1 MVWIIAQGCPAG
13 KRDIPRG
20 FPRYRDLTQSGKQ
33 HIPAGICP
41 PERRQR
47 RTQIPSRSFP
57 VPKQQ
62 IDSTR
67 RQSAPNA
74 ALNYQAHIPHPAAAP
89 FPDSRMHSRAYV
101 TCIVPQTS
109 SRTLTGSIPNSKTIP
124 RMVSTIQ
131 NPIQARVVTI

>member
-1 MVWIIAQGCPAG
+1 MISRNPANSISQQEYARQNAG
-13 KRDIPRG
+13 SGVHK
-20 FPRYRDLTQSGKQ
+20 FPPG
-33 HIPAGICP
+33 P
-41 PERRQR
+41 P
-47 RTQIPSRSFP
+47 SP
-57 VPKQQ
+57 VSKQQ